1 MSNPSG
7 LTEDLEYLR
16 SKYNL
21 GSTLVS
27 SLTTSPQ
34 VARTYI
40 RLLKARLV
48 TTSVLPALLGI
59 VLLGLGLYWR
69 GVWFGMVLGILGIL
83 GAGYFAASFLRQKNA
98 ISEIEKIASY
108 HSLI

>member
-1 MSNPSG
+1 MSNSSG

-21 GSTLVS
+21 GSILVS
-27 SLTTSPQ
+27 SLATSPQ

-40 RLLKARLV
+40 RLLKTRLV

-69 GVWFGMVLGILGIL
+69 AVWFGMVLGILGIL

>member
-1 MSNPSG
+1 MSNSSG

-21 GSTLVS
+21 DSTLIS

-40 RLLKARLV
+40 QLLKIRLI

-59 VLLGLGLYWR
+59 VLLGLDLYWR
-69 GVWFGMVLGILGIL
+69 GAWFGVGVGILGIL
-83 GAGYFAASFLRQKNA
+83 GTGYFAASFLKQKNA